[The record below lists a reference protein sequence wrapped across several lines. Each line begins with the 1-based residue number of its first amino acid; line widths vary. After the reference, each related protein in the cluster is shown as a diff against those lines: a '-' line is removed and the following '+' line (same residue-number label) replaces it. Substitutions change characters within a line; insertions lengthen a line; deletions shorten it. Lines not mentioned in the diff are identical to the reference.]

1 MESEELIRTIM
12 AEVMANLD
20 KDAVTFTKKAATQN
34 AATPQSPSSAPRAS
48 GTTVGREQYPLGEK
62 IPEQIS
68 SSTGKPLNDFTFEDV
83 VSGKVKAGDLRISKE
98 TLELQ
103 AQVADSVGR
112 GTLANNFRRAA
123 ELIAVPDDE
132 LLTVYN
138 ALRPYR
144 STKDELY
151 GLASEL
157 EAKYQCTI
165 NAAFIRQAAD
175 VYEARGRLRVD

>member
-20 KDAVTFTKKAATQN
+20 KDAVKFAKKPAA
-34 AATPQSPSSAPRAS
+34 SSSSSSSAAS
-48 GTTVGREQYPLGEK
+48 SGAKVSREQYPLGEK
-62 IPEQIS
+62 LPDRITTP
-68 SSTGKPLNDFTFEDV
+68 TGKSLSEVTYEDV
-83 VSGKVKAGDLRISKE
+83 ISGKVGADDMRISKE

-103 AQVADSVGR
+103 AQVAESVGR
-112 GTLANNFRRAA
+112 PTLANNFRRAA
-123 ELIAVPDDE
+123 ELIAVPDEKVLD
-132 LLTVYN
+132 VYN

-157 EAKYQCTI
+157 ESQYQCTI
-165 NAAFIRQAAD
+165 SAKFIRQAAD
-175 VYEARGRLRVD
+175 VYEKRGRLRVD

>member
-20 KDAVTFTKKAATQN
+20 KDAVTFTKKT
-34 AATPQSPSSAPRAS
+34 ATPQSPSSAPRPAS
-48 GTTVGREQYPLGEK
+48 GGSNVGRDQYPLGER
-62 IPEQIS
+62 IPERIS
-68 SSTGKPLNDFTFEDV
+68 SSTGKPLNDFSFEAV
-83 VSGKVKAGDLRISKE
+83 ISGKVKADDLRISKE

-112 GTLANNFRRAA
+112 DTLANNFRRAA
-123 ELIAVPDDE
+123 ELIAVPDEE
-132 LLTVYN
+132 LLAVYN
-138 ALRPYR
+138 LLRPYR

-151 GLASEL
+151 GLAAKL
-157 EAKYQCTI
+157 EKDYGCVI
-165 NAAFIRQAAD
+165 NGAFIRQAAD

>member
-20 KDAVTFTKKAATQN
+20 KDAVTFTKKSDV
-34 AATPQSPSSAPRAS
+34 PRSPSSAPRAGS
-48 GTTVGREQYPLGEK
+48 GGATVGRDQYPLGEK
-62 IPEQIS
+62 IPERIA
-68 SSTGKPLNDFTFEDV
+68 SSTGKKLNDFSFEDV
-83 VSGKVKAGDLRISKE
+83 VSGKVKADDLRISKE

-112 GTLANNFRRAA
+112 DTLANNFRRAA
-123 ELIAVPDDE
+123 ELTAVPDDE
-132 LLTVYN
+132 LLAVYD

-151 GLASEL
+151 GLATKL
-157 EAKYQCTI
+157 EKDYGCTI
-165 NAAFIRQAAD
+165 NGAFIRQAAD
-175 VYEARGRLRVD
+175 VYEKRGRLRVD